1 MKKLFNLVGFFLM
14 AGLLVSRLNC
24 DSDDGHCHWSSPDVF
39 VPAEETPFILGVDPI
54 AGPPPAENPEGP
66 EITGLESLSA
76 LDVVEQGGD
85 FTMFFT
91 SDLAGGDTITGVVL
105 MLEGDEEYYLLDPV
119 VVGNLVTVT
128 FTVHPDFPD
137 GDYPIQLALLD
148 NNGVAGPYIQIILHV
163 AFVPTLEIVD
173 LFPHATI
180 STAEGRVVEP
190 LNVGARVYFTKPVNF
205 EDFTLGIESSAG
217 EPIPGT
223 VQIMPGNL
231 SASFMSDTLLE
242 PNTQYIVKATLP
254 DEGISWNNAFW
265 TEKVTPLGGDA
276 ALAEGTVY
284 KFIIAADNVVEPE
297 AAKLIFGLIGQV
309 IPPFLMMVTE
319 ADPVANRFSAIGGL
333 SEDDGGTLVQ
343 ELDTP
348 VVVFA
353 EGSEFADPYF
363 LSAPADLAVTASV
376 AGYTL
381 TIVMHDFTISGKLT
395 QGAAGFASAAL
406 DLYLDAEELRKI
418 AEGYL
423 PIPPETD
430 LCIALEEIVGMPIC
444 NDAGQIVMHAENIEG
459 SIVNSIT
466 ELLDLVPET
475 PLTGDTISA
484 SAGATLDVEGWIE
497 RNAEPYLDT
506 GWDIELW
513 ATQDGAAVGS
523 FSPASP
529 IPIKADGSFATQL
542 TINPGTLDTEDPLLI
557 HMTCPDFPAADSWER
572 VVEITVLD

>member
-14 AGLLVSRLNC
+14 AVLLVSGLSC
-24 DSDDGHCHWSSPDVF
+24 GSDDGHGSGRDVP
-39 VPAEETPFILGVDPI
+39 VPPEEPPFILGVDPI
-54 AGPPPAENPEGP
+54 AGQPPAEDPEGP
-66 EITGLESLSA
+66 EITGLESLPA

-91 SDLAGGDTITGVVL
+91 SDLAGGDTITGAVL
-105 MLEGDEEYYLLDPV
+105 MLEGDDEYYLLDIV
-119 VVGNLVTVT
+119 VVGNLVTLT

-137 GDYPIQLALLD
+137 GDYPIQLALL
-148 NNGVAGPYIQIILHV
+148 NSEGVAGPYIRIIFHV

-205 EDFTLGIESSAG
+205 EDFTLGIEDPAG
-217 EPIPGT
+217 EPIPGK
-223 VQIMPGNL
+223 VQIMPGKL
-231 SASFMSDTLLE
+231 SASFMPDTLLE

-254 DEGISWNNAFW
+254 DEGISWSNAFW
-265 TEKVTPLGGDA
+265 TEKVTPLGDDA

-319 ADPVANRFSAIGGL
+319 ADPVAGRFSAIGGL
-333 SEDDGGTLVQ
+333 SEEDGDTLVQ
-343 ELDTP
+343 ELDAP

-363 LSAPADLAVTASV
+363 LSAPSDIAVTAS
-376 AGYTL
+376 ALGYTL
-381 TIVMHDFTISGKLT
+381 TIMMHDFTISGKLT

-406 DLYLDAEELRKI
+406 DLYLDAEELREI
-418 AEGYL
+418 AAGYL
-423 PIPPETD
+423 PIPPEMD
-430 LCIALEEIVGMPIC
+430 LCIAIEELVGMPVC
-444 NDAGQIVMHAENIEG
+444 NDAGHIIMHAENIEG
-459 SIVNSIT
+459 STVDSIT
-466 ELLDLVPET
+466 ELLDLVPEN

-497 RNAEPYLDT
+497 RNAEPYPDT
-506 GWDIELW
+506 GWKVELW
-513 ATQDGAAVGS
+513 ATQDGATVGS
-523 FSPASP
+523 FSPAP
-529 IPIKADGSFATQL
+529 PVQVNPDGSFATQL
-542 TINPGTLDTEDPLLI
+542 TIDPGTLGTEDPLLI
-557 HMTCPDFPAADSWER
+557 HMTCDNFPAADSWER
-572 VVEITVLD
+572 VVEITVLE